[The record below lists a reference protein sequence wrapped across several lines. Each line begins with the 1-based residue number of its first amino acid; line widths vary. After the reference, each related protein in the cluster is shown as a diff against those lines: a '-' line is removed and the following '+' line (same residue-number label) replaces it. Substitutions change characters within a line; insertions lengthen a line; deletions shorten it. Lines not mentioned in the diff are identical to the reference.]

1 MRSAGGHGAPPDAP
15 LASLSRRA
23 LALTYEALL
32 LCALLLA
39 AALPFVLI
47 TRAAEATAARPLFQ
61 IYLVAVAAT
70 YFVWQ
75 WRRGGQTLP
84 MKTWHLRVVTRAG
97 SALNLR
103 QALSRFVFA
112 LAGCMLGGSGFLWA
126 LLDRDGLFL
135 HDRLAGTK
143 IVRDEG
149 GGRRDEGDI

>member
-1 MRSAGGHGAPPDAP
+1 MRSADGHGAAPPGTP

-23 LALTYEALL
+23 LALTYELLL
-32 LCALLLA
+32 LCALLAA
-39 AALPFVLI
+39 AALPFVMI
-47 TRAAEATAARPLFQ
+47 TRSADAIVARALLQ

-84 MKTWHLRVVTRAG
+84 MKTWRLRVVTRAG
-97 SALNLR
+97 SALTLR

-112 LAGCMLGGSGFLWA
+112 LAGSLLGGGGFAWA
-126 LLDRDGLFL
+126 LVDREGLFL

-143 IVRDEG
+143 IISVPATTSS
-149 GGRRDEGDI
+149 